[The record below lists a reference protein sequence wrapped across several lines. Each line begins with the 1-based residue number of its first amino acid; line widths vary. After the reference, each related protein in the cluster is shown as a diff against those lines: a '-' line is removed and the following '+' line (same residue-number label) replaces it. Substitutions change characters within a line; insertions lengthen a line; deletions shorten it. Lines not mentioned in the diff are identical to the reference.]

1 MSNSNRI
8 MVIDDVESIRLS
20 VKAVLA
26 EATGLPIDCASGLAD
41 TQRLLAQHADQYLAA
56 VVDLHLPDAK
66 SGEAVDLVLAQ
77 SIPVIVLTGDL
88 DENLRNAISFR
99 PIVDYVIKQSINAF
113 DIVSRDI
120 LRLQRNKGRKLL
132 IVDRS
137 AGFRRYLIEL
147 LTPQGLSLL
156 EAEDSSSALKMIEQH
171 PETALCLIDYQ
182 TPTADGTVLT
192 HALRARYSAAQMA
205 LIGVT
210 ESTDPFIAVRF
221 LKSGADDLVRKP
233 FLPEELVSRVNHC
246 LDNLDNI
253 ATIIDLANHDYLTR
267 LYNRCYLF
275 EAGNKLFRNAAREHF
290 QLMVAI
296 LDLDHFKRI
305 NDTWGHEA
313 GDAVLKA
320 VASELMGSLRSADM
334 VARIGGEEFCIVAL
348 NVDNPLQLVE
358 TIRKRIEALEI
369 PFGDTSLRITA
380 SAGVTCQLAD
390 SLEGTMRLADT
401 ALYQAK
407 SDGRNCTRLAKPEHS

>member
-1 MSNSNRI
+1 MSNSSRI
-8 MVIDDVESIRLS
+8 LVIDDVESIRLS
-20 VKAVLA
+20 VQAVLA
-26 EATGLPIDCASGLAD
+26 EATGLPIDCAGGLVE
-41 TQRLLAQHADQYLAA
+41 TQQLLTQYAGQYFAA
-56 VVDLHLPDAK
+56 IVDLHLPDAK
-66 SGEAVDLVLAQ
+66 SGEAVDQVLAQ
-77 SIPVIVLTGDL
+77 GIPVIVLTGDL

-99 PIVDYVIKQSINAF
+99 PIVDYVIKQSVNAF
-113 DIVSRDI
+113 DILSRDI

-132 IVDRS
+132 IVDQS

-156 EAEDSSSALKMIEQH
+156 EAKDSHSALKMIEQH
-171 PETALCLIDYQ
+171 PETALCLIDFKI
-182 TPTADGTVLT
+182 PDSDGTLLT
-192 HALRARYSAAQMA
+192 HTLRTRYSAAQMA

-253 ATIIDLANHDYLTR
+253 ATIVDLANHDYLTR
-267 LYNRCYLF
+267 LYNRRYLF
-275 EAGNKLFRNAAREHF
+275 EAGNKLFRNAVRDHF
-290 QLMVAI
+290 HLMVAI
-296 LDLDHFKRI
+296 LDLDHFKQI

-320 VASELMGSLRSADM
+320 VANELTSSLRSADM
-334 VARIGGEEFCIVAL
+334 VTRIGGEEFCIIAL
-348 NVDNPLQLVE
+348 NVDDPMQLTE

-380 SAGVTCQLAD
+380 SAGVTSQLAD
-390 SLEGTMRLADT
+390 SLEATMRLADA

-407 SDGRNCTRLAKPEHS
+407 SEGRNCTRLAKPEHS